1 MFSYFPAPKD
11 EQNLFLLKKALSY
24 VSINES
30 TKESNV
36 KDTHGKTQNVANT
49 LSCFP
54 AKAPKAPN
62 PFAFFIDIPE
72 NEFLLANSGPGQAHD
87 AQPLALIGDY
97 RIALT
102 DKLGEHKI
110 DAVGNLQGERKYCMD
125 SFTIPTVVTPKQ
137 PTRFLLL
144 QRLLDILGG
153 ITKEEF
159 QTAYPEI
166 KIFQASDIKFKNQN
180 KLEKPLSDYFGDW
193 FPEISKN
200 NYFFVHARVAFL
212 RFNALLITGG
222 NRILDDY
229 WEQVFINQGFTFRDR
244 VFLVPNKIVNKA
256 KTILGN
262 TGSVFSN
269 FKHKKRNDVGDLQKA
284 KFNLVNEK
292 DDPFNYITEQPS
304 MQLKKAYCN
313 YQQQDLYFK
322 SATDPGAED
331 EDDEGFQTTEN
342 GDREKEEH
350 DADEEVSLDELPP
363 YISRRGAGRPALAT
377 DSSQLITVTGLQ
389 HVIVPG
395 QNITGGIE
403 LSSQY
408 KVPRYATKIAYM
420 QWQNSLNVPIGEVSN
435 DRSESAM
442 SAELNEQ
449 EDGPY
454 QNANLEPGSSSDFPN
469 SFASVVPTQSDS
481 ASHLA
486 AHSGFTSGSSGKN
499 KRLLSG
505 LLGDDTFQQ
514 KKKAAYYV
522 RRYFE
527 SQNGDGIVDKNVQ
540 LNIDPWKFETLPLR
554 KSYGSKRSEMKYN
567 SKGLPIFEDENQ
579 LKNRLRK
586 LTPQQV
592 MELQHQHDSVQ
603 LNKGISKLVTQRN
616 EKWRKY
622 WLYKAGLPLYK
633 NDLELYENHSQRKQ
647 LVVESIKQ
655 DIENYEK
662 VVLEKYEPDTNTDV
676 ITLEKREL
684 GINFRN
690 CSSIEDFRPPYAISP
705 DES

>member
-1 MFSYFPAPKD
+1 MFSYSPAPKD

-24 VSINES
+24 VSISES
-30 TKESNV
+30 IQESNV
-36 KDTHGKTQNVANT
+36 KDTHAKTENVANT
-49 LSCFP
+49 LSSFP
-54 AKAPKAPN
+54 EKAPKTPN

-72 NEFLLANSGPGQAHD
+72 NEFLLANSEPGQVQD

-144 QRLLDILGG
+144 QRLLDILGD
-153 ITKEEF
+153 ISKADFEAT
-159 QTAYPEI
+159 YPEI
-166 KIFQASDIKFKNQN
+166 KIFQASNIKFKNQDMM
-180 KLEKPLSDYFGDW
+180 EKSLGEYFADW
-193 FPEISKN
+193 FPEISKD

-262 TGSVFSN
+262 TSSVLPRF
-269 FKHKKRNDVGDLQKA
+269 KRNGKNKIQDLQRA
-284 KFNLVNEK
+284 KLDVVRER
-292 DDPFNYITEQPS
+292 DDPFNYISEQPS

-322 SATDPGAED
+322 NSTDLGAED
-331 EDDEGFQTTEN
+331 DDEEGFQNTEN
-342 GDREKEEH
+342 GAREKDEN
-350 DADEEVSLDELPP
+350 DADDEVSLDEIPAYP
-363 YISRRGAGRPALAT
+363 SRRGAGRPALAS
-377 DSSQLITVTGLQ
+377 DASQLSTVAGLQ

-408 KVPRYATKIAYM
+408 KVPRYATKVAYM

-435 DRSESAM
+435 DRSESAV
-442 SAELNEQ
+442 SAELNEH
-449 EDGPY
+449 EDGMLHG
-454 QNANLEPGSSSDFPN
+454 ANLESGSASEFPN
-469 SFASVVPTQSDS
+469 SSATLVPTHSDS
-481 ASHLA
+481 APHLQ
-486 AHSGFTSGSSGKN
+486 AHSGISSASSGKN

-554 KSYGSKRSEMKYN
+554 KSYGSKKRGLKYN
-567 SKGLPIFEDENQ
+567 SKGLPIFEDEEQ
-579 LKNRLRK
+579 LKNRLKK

-592 MELQHQHDSVQ
+592 MELQHQHDAVQ
-603 LNKGISKLVTQRN
+603 LNKGISKLVAQRE
-616 EKWRKY
+616 EKWGKY

-633 NDLELYENHSQRKQ
+633 DGSAFSGDYPQNEDLTAHI
-647 LVVESIKQ
+647 IKH

-684 GINFRN
+684 GVNFKN
-690 CSSIEDFRPPYAISP
+690 CSSIEEFRPPYSIFP